1 MKNTY
6 IFDFD
11 GTLVDS
17 MPAFV
22 ASVIYVLDKYSIP
35 YEKDK
40 LVCDITPLGADGT
53 AEYLIDL
60 GIPMTKRELLD
71 VLREHSMGAYLNT
84 IPEKPNAKRLL
95 ENIKAK
101 GGKIYML
108 TANSHI
114 QIDLCLKRLGMYE
127 YFCAI
132 WSCDD
137 LNLSK
142 TDVRIY
148 DKVAE
153 LTGTDKGDMLFYDDN
168 LDAIKTAKQAGLRT
182 CAVYDESSRAFV
194 DIMKKTADR
203 YVYDLGEIL
212 EDDKM
217 THADRAEELFCQGYN
232 CAQAVAGAF
241 CEELGIPLYTMLRMS
256 APFGGGIGRQREV
269 CGAVSGMLM
278 MAGLLYGYDIPEEG
292 EHRGECYAIT
302 RELCDAFK
310 ERNSS
315 IICREILG
323 ARAKVGGVPEER
335 TEQFYKTRPC
345 VKSVRDAAEIL
356 EEYIENK
363 NK

>member
-1 MKNTY
+1 MINTY

-22 ASVIYVLDKYSIP
+22 ASVIDTLEKHNVP
-35 YEKDK
+35 YEKNK
-40 LVCDITPLGADGT
+40 LVCDVTPLGADGT
-53 AEYLIDL
+53 AQYLIDL
-60 GIPMTKRELLD
+60 GINMTKEELLC
-71 VLREHSMGAYLNT
+71 VLRDHSMGAYLNT

-95 ENIKAK
+95 ESLKSQGAR
-101 GGKIYML
+101 IYML

-114 QIDLCLKRLGMYE
+114 QIDPCLKRLGMYE
-127 YFCAI
+127 CFSEI

-137 LNLSK
+137 LDMSK
-142 TDVRIY
+142 TDTKIY

-153 LTGTDKGDMLFYDDN
+153 IIDAEKDEILFFDDN
-168 LDAIKTAKQAGLRT
+168 PDAIRTAAIAGLHT
-182 CAVYDESSRAFV
+182 CAVYDESSRDYI
-194 DIMKKTADR
+194 DIMKETAER

-212 EDDKM
+212 EEKAM
-217 THADRAEELFCQGYN
+217 THADRAEELFCRGYN

-241 CEELGIPLYTMLRMS
+241 CEELGIPLEKMLRMS

-292 EHRGECYAIT
+292 EHRGECYAMT

-310 ERNSS
+310 DKNGS

-323 ARAKVGGVPEER
+323 KRAEVGGKPEVR
-335 TEQFYKTRPC
+335 TSEFYKTRPC

-356 EEYIENK
+356 KEYISRNK
-363 NK
+363 